1 MNVKAMPLSERELRR
16 SYRIRVTVFALC
28 ALVTLVVLGALY
40 DAIQTLGRLE
50 AVERERDQWQRP
62 TDVIRELN
70 LKEGNVVVDL
80 GSGVGYFALKL
91 SPVVGKSGKVLP
103 VDILKFP
110 LSVLRTRALINGQ
123 HNIDVVLGE
132 PDDPHLPNGSV
143 DAVLIANTYHE
154 LTDPKVI
161 LDHVFQSLKP
171 GGRLV
176 ILDRG
181 PRSENGES
189 RSDEAEHHH
198 IPPAL
203 VEAEIRGSG
212 FQIVKREDLFIDQPG
227 DDQLWWLIVARK
239 PELVSK

>member
-1 MNVKAMPLSERELRR
+1 MV
-16 SYRIRVTVFALC
+16 
-28 ALVTLVVLGALY
+28 LVVLSTLY

-62 TDVIRELN
+62 TEVIEELN

-91 SPVVGKSGKVLP
+91 SGVVGKSGKVLP

-110 LSVLRTRALINGQ
+110 LAVLRTRALINGQ
-123 HNIDVVLGE
+123 HNIDVILGE
-132 PDDPHLPNGSV
+132 PNDPRLPTGTV

-154 LTDPKVI
+154 LTDPQNI
-161 LDHVFQSLKP
+161 LGHVLQSLKP

-176 ILDRG
+176 ILDRA
-181 PRSENGES
+181 PRSQNGES

-198 IPPAL
+198 ISPAP

-212 FQIVKREDLFIDQPG
+212 FQIVKREDHFIDQPG
-227 DDQLWWLIVARK
+227 DDQLWWIIVARK
-239 PELVSK
+239 PELAFK

>member
-1 MNVKAMPLSERELRR
+1 M
-16 SYRIRVTVFALC
+16 
-28 ALVTLVVLGALY
+28 TLVVLGIVY
-40 DAIQTLGRLE
+40 DAIQTLSRLD

-62 TDVIRELN
+62 AEVIQELN

-80 GSGVGYFALKL
+80 GSGVGYFSLKL
-91 SPVVGKSGKVLP
+91 SDTVGKTGKVLP

-110 LSVLRTRALINGQ
+110 LFVLRTRAFIDGK
-123 HNIDVVLGE
+123 HNIDVILGE
-132 PDDPHLPNGSV
+132 PNDPHLSAGTV
-143 DAVLIANTYHE
+143 DAMLIANTYHE
-154 LTDPKVI
+154 LTDSKTI
-161 LDHVFQSLKP
+161 LGHVFQALKP

-198 IPPAL
+198 ISPAL

-212 FQIVKREDLFIDQPG
+212 FQIVKREDHFIDRPG
-227 DDQLWWLIVARK
+227 DSQLWWLIVARK
-239 PELVSK
+239 P

>member
-1 MNVKAMPLSERELRR
+1 M
-16 SYRIRVTVFALC
+16 
-28 ALVTLVVLGALY
+28 TLVVLGIVY
-40 DAIQTLGRLE
+40 DAIQTLSRLD

-62 TDVIRELN
+62 ADVIQELN

-80 GSGVGYFALKL
+80 GSGVGYFTLKL
-91 SPVVGKSGKVLP
+91 SGTIGKSGKVLP

-110 LSVLRTRALINGQ
+110 LFVLRTRAFIDGK
-123 HNIDVVLGE
+123 HNIDVILGE
-132 PDDPHLPNGSV
+132 PNDPHLSARSV

-154 LTDPKVI
+154 LTDSKTI
-161 LDHVFQSLKP
+161 LGHVFQALKP

-198 IPPAL
+198 ISPAL

-212 FQIVKREDLFIDQPG
+212 FQIVKREDHFIDRPG

-239 PELVSK
+239 P